1 MFRYNHI
8 APNRITPNHIAPN
21 HIAPLS
27 QHRCRGRA
35 RAGVARLFAMTLLAA
50 PLLLA
55 SPAAEALEDWQLSHG
70 PFVTEADVR
79 AHAGLPQDRGDI
91 LAAITQETPDW
102 PQALEIYAFGR
113 HFPWRGQTHSLGR
126 FADDYNGAMP
136 TVLPEA
142 VEHFGD
148 AAFQNAWLFSALAG
162 TRDFQGA
169 DDALRVAAVEGGT
182 LAAILNW
189 CRFELVMSERKAG
202 ADNPNWSIKNGSPK
216 NWNEIF
222 AFYRGTNG
230 THSVYEALAGSEE
243 GAALN
248 AALMQVLADGQEDVL
263 AETWPEEAGREVE
276 ALLDRAALL
285 ILRDALADLDGLS
298 DEEIAAA
305 QARAA
310 GLWLAA
316 SQSIAARDAGDADVI
331 RDALSGAPDA
341 VALAVAADTVEAHLA
356 Q

>member
-1 MFRYNHI
+1 MSTLLDFA
-8 APNRITPNHIAPN
+8 APPRRRV
-21 HIAPLS
+21 S
-27 QHRCRGRA
+27 
-35 RAGVARLFAMTLLAA
+35 VAKFLAVTALAA
-50 PLLLA
+50 PLLFVG
-55 SPAAEALEDWQLSHG
+55 PAAHALEDWQLSHG
-70 PFVTEADVR
+70 PFTTGADIR
-79 AHAGLPQDRGDI
+79 PHAGLPQDRGDI

-102 PQALEIYAFGR
+102 RRALEIYAFGR
-113 HFPWRGQTHSLGR
+113 HFPWRSQTHSLGR

-136 TVLPEA
+136 A
-142 VEHFGD
+142 VVPAAVDHFGS
-148 AAFQNAWLFSALAG
+148 ATFQNAWLFSALAG

-169 DDALRVAAVEGGT
+169 ATERRVAAVEGGT

-189 CRFELVMSERKAG
+189 CRFELVMSERKAK
-202 ADNPNWSIKNGSPK
+202 ADNPNWSIQNGSPK

-222 AFYRGTNG
+222 AFYRGAHG
-230 THSVYEALAGSEE
+230 RHSVYEALADSEA

-263 AETWPEEAGREVE
+263 AESWPEEAGREIE

-285 ILRDALADLDGLS
+285 LLQDALAGPDGSGLDGLT
-298 DEEIAAA
+298 DEELEAT

-316 SQSIAARDAGDADVI
+316 AQSIASVDTDDAREIHA
-331 RDALSGAPDA
+331 ALFEAPDA
-341 VALAVAADTVEAHLA
+341 ITLAFAAETVAAHLA

>member
-1 MFRYNHI
+1 MFTYNRI
-8 APNRITPNHIAPN
+8 TPNRITPSHIMPN
-21 HIAPLS
+21 HITRPP
-27 QHRCRGRA
+27 QHRSRG
-35 RAGVARLFAMTLLAA
+35 RAGVAKLFAVTLLAA

-55 SPAAEALEDWQLSHG
+55 SPAAVALEDWQLSHG
-70 PFVTEADVR
+70 PFVTGADVR
-79 AHAGLPQDRGDI
+79 PHAGLPQDRGDI

-102 PQALEIYAFGR
+102 RRALEIYAFGR
-113 HFPWRGQTHSLGR
+113 HFPWRDQTHSLGR

-136 TVLPEA
+136 AVVPA
-142 VEHFGD
+142 SVEHFGE
-148 AAFQNAWLFSALAG
+148 ATFQNAWLFSALAG
-162 TRDFQGA
+162 TRTFQGA
-169 DDALRVAAVEGGT
+169 DDALRVAAVDGGT
-182 LAAILNW
+182 LATILNW
-189 CRFELVMSERKAG
+189 CRFELVMSERKAK
-202 ADNPNWSIKNGSPK
+202 ADDPNWSTRNGSPK

-230 THSVYEALAGSEE
+230 THSVYEALASSEE

-248 AALMQVLADGQEDVL
+248 AALMEVLAVGQEDVL

-285 ILRDALADLDGLS
+285 ILHDALADLDGLS
-298 DEEIAAA
+298 DEALAAT
-305 QARAA
+305 QVRAA

-316 SQSIAARDAGDADVI
+316 SQSIAARDTADADAI

-341 VALAVAADTVEAHLA
+341 VTLAFAADTVEAHLA